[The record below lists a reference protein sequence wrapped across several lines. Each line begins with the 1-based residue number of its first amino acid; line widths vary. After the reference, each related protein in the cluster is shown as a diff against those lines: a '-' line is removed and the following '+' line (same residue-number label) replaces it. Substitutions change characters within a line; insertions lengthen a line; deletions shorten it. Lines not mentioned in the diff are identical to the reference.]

1 VPLRQATSRVGP
13 SEYGLAARRQ
23 SRPPISSPTS
33 PARRLISNGCSKAS
47 NRLCTPRLRTTTAIS
62 LPSRR
67 TPFSLLSS
75 RGHSRLDGFRRRALR
90 RSAGEK
96 LSTAPCRRFYWARAQ
111 PPRRWK
117 RPSGSSGW
125 ATMTEAT
132 LQSSTSGRSLA
143 PKGAKQTP
151 RRRSRDLIGLLYI
164 APVMLVLLVVLILP
178 AIFAVVY
185 SLLELKSVRPVGF
198 AGLENY
204 RELFS
209 DPAMAAVLVRTLVFT
224 VITVALTLAVA
235 LAVAVFLN
243 RLTARRAL
251 VVQILVILP
260 WVISTIVGA
269 LLFRWFF
276 VTDISPGVYLLS
288 QVGIEAKPLTDPAL
302 SMISLIL
309 VAVWRTLGFA
319 VLLLLAGLKSVPSEF
334 YEAAT
339 MD

>member
-1 VPLRQATSRVGP
+1 
-13 SEYGLAARRQ
+13 
-23 SRPPISSPTS
+23 
-33 PARRLISNGCSKAS
+33 
-47 NRLCTPRLRTTTAIS
+47 
-62 LPSRR
+62 
-67 TPFSLLSS
+67 
-75 RGHSRLDGFRRRALR
+75 
-90 RSAGEK
+90 
-96 LSTAPCRRFYWARAQ
+96 
-111 PPRRWK
+111 
-117 RPSGSSGW
+117 
-125 ATMTEAT
+125 MTEAT

-235 LAVAVFLN
+235 LAVAVFLD

-339 MD
+339 MDGANPWQQFRLITLPMIKTPLTITTVVLTMSNLNNVEAPLVTTGGGPGDATQILPLTIYQQAFTHFDFAGGAALAAVALVLNVGLVFAYLRLAKWSV